1 MTSND
6 ERRESD
12 TYHSRAQADA
22 ELELSGRFKK
32 EVTTQVI
39 GKAPLPRYPRQP
51 SPSPFAG
58 DPVPPPAPLGI
69 SVNEMPPVGEAFETV
84 AHPPTVDD
92 SLSRQPLVR
101 KRV

>member
-22 ELELSGRFKK
+22 ELELSGRF
-32 EVTTQVI
+32 T
-39 GKAPLPRYPRQP
+39 
-51 SPSPFAG
+51 PSPFAG